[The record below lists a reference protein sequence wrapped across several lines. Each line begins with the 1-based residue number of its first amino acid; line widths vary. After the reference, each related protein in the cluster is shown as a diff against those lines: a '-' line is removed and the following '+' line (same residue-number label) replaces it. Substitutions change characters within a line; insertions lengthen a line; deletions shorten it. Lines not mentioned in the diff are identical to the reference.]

1 MGKTWSDKHMD
12 NYSDDRLIA
21 LIRSGDGN
29 AFNTLAE
36 RYLSVIR
43 AKASVYRGAKTEL
56 EDFIQEGFI
65 SFIHA
70 VKSFDST
77 AGASFSTYVGVCIQ
91 RRFLS
96 VYKSEKRAKD
106 IPQECLVPLSDSSLQ
121 PGGGVSRD
129 PEQELI
135 DAESYQAVM
144 RHIKS
149 VLSPFELQVLS
160 YYLSGHTYA
169 QTAKALG
176 THPKAVDNALQR
188 IRKKLR
194 SV

>member
-1 MGKTWSDKHMD
+1 M
-12 NYSDDRLIA
+12 
-21 LIRSGDGN
+21 
-29 AFNTLAE
+29 
-36 RYLSVIR
+36 
-43 AKASVYRGAKTEL
+43 
-56 EDFIQEGFI
+56 
-65 SFIHA
+65 
-70 VKSFDST
+70 
-77 AGASFSTYVGVCIQ
+77 
-91 RRFLS
+91 
-96 VYKSEKRAKD
+96 
-106 IPQECLVPLSDSSLQ
+106 PLSDSSLQ